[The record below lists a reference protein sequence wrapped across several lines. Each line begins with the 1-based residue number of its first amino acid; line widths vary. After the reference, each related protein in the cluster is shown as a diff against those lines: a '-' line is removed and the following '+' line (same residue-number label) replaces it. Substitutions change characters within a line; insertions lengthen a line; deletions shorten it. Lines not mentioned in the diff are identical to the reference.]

1 MNFLKWIR
9 SLSLVKQICV
19 GMATVLAVGGS
30 ATTVA
35 VVANHKPQKPQ
46 VVVTTEESSEEPK
59 SEEEQVEEAIHFSSM
74 KISASSIEKDL
85 DIFFLDENNKKIKGQ
100 PFSVKL
106 VAVKDAEKLDS
117 YVQKI
122 NDLNKEIKEAE
133 DIVSGSTA
141 ASAAASKPATSASKP
156 ATSASKP
163 SSSAPSS
170 AASSSAQPSSSST
183 GLLVADARLEA
194 QKKLVELGKQK
205 VEALDEYKDALKDIK
220 GTVYTDDNQDGRITQ
235 KKLEPG
241 DFSLCYVP
249 TNEFD
254 AAEFTQ
260 KTTVKDKVEYKPV
273 VNIEEKKVTVEEAG
287 DAAPQHE
294 VVEES
299 KPADT
304 VDYVES
310 KKEGDTGEYKEST
323 AKALN
328 AINGSSSNTE
338 FKNGIQYD
346 TGAVLWSDVSNSN
359 KASFKINGSTGGTK
373 ILDAYSDVA
382 GVEAKLVG
390 NMVEVTANGYVGSG
404 KGEDKVP
411 IKIKVSGTQL
421 TNASNDENDE
431 EGDDEDD
438 ESPAQNNN
446 NQQNDQTQT
455 GNSQSQT
462 PASSQT
468 QTPASSQSQTGSSQA
483 PASSQAPVEYEV
495 EVYVNIHGTAE
506 QLKDSQGR
514 LLFKDDQ
521 GKQPAT
527 VGDYDPN
534 EKYFYEFKKAGEVTY
549 YGWQTINGLQYYF
562 DKNGKKVTGPQVIL
576 GVRYNFGTDGA
587 LITNGMGIDVS
598 KWQGDINWAEAKS
611 AVSFAIIRAG
621 FRGTAGGIAEDP
633 YAAANIRGC
642 NANGIRCGLYFY
654 SRATTEAEAVEE
666 ASLAIAVA
674 KKGSISLPIYFDMES
689 PENKSADDKDA
700 LVMAFCKTVQ
710 AAGYKAGLYA
720 SKNWINNYLNPN
732 SYGGISI
739 WVAQYADSCTYG
751 GHYDMWQYTSKG
763 SVPGISGNVDMN
775 KSSF

>member
-46 VVVTTEESSEEPK
+46 VVVTTEESSIEEPK

-106 VAVKDAEKLDS
+106 VAVKDAEKLNS

-122 NDLNKEIKEAE
+122 NNLNKEIKEAE

-141 ASAAASKPATSASKP
+141 ASAASSKPATA
-156 ATSASKP
+156 ASKP

-205 VEALDEYKDALKDIK
+205 VEALDEYKDALKEIK

-249 TNEFD
+249 TNDYD

-299 KPADT
+299 KPKDT
-304 VDYVES
+304 VEYVEP
-310 KKEGDTGEYKEST
+310 KKEGDTGEYKESSARKLSAT
-323 AKALN
+323 SGEQKNEHYVTFDDNVVLYSGLSGLNSVSFGLSAKGYKIQNDDITSDIDGLITSYDGNQLTVKADG
-328 AINGSSSNTE
+328 ITE
-338 FKNGIQYD
+338 TT
-346 TGAVLWSDVSNSN
+346 TGT
-359 KASFKINGSTGGTK
+359 IT
-373 ILDAYSDVA
+373 I
-382 GVEAKLVG
+382 
-390 NMVEVTANGYVGSG
+390 
-404 KGEDKVP
+404 KVP
-411 IKIKVSGTQL
+411 KTTL
-421 TNASNDENDE
+421 
-431 EGDDEDD
+431 
-438 ESPAQNNN
+438 
-446 NQQNDQTQT
+446 
-455 GNSQSQT
+455 
-462 PASSQT
+462 T
-468 QTPASSQSQTGSSQA
+468 QTPAQGGNTEGEGGNTGQQTTTEQSTTTTQTTTQPTTTEQTTTQPSTTEPPTTTQPTTTEPTTTQQQPQTPSSQEPKEEYNYIKINVTIYGS
-483 PASSQAPVEYEV
+483 
-495 EVYVNIHGTAE
+495 NE

-514 LLFKDDQ
+514 KLFKDAE

-527 VGDYDPN
+527 VQDYDPN
-534 EKYFYEFKKAGEVTY
+534 GKYFYEFKAPGEAVY

-674 KKGSISLPIYFDMES
+674 KKGNISLPIYFDMES

>member
-1 MNFLKWIR
+1 MSFFKWIR

-19 GMATVLAVGGS
+19 GMATVLTVGGS

-46 VVVTTEESSEEPK
+46 VVVTTEESSIEEPK

-106 VAVKDAEKLDS
+106 VAVKDAEKLNS

-122 NDLNKEIKEAE
+122 NNLNKEIKEAE

-141 ASAAASKPATSASKP
+141 ASAASSKPATA
-156 ATSASKP
+156 ASKP

-205 VEALDEYKDALKDIK
+205 VEALDEYKDALKEIK

-249 TNEFD
+249 TNDYD

-299 KPADT
+299 KPKDT
-304 VDYVES
+304 VEYVEPD
-310 KKEGDTGEYKEST
+310 KKGDTGEYKEST
-323 AKALN
+323 AKPLAS
-328 AINGSSSNTE
+328 IGGGSSNIT
-338 FKNGIQYD
+338 KGITYD
-346 TGAVLWSDVSNSN
+346 EGTVLYSDVSGANS
-359 KASFKINGSTGGTK
+359 ASFAVSPPNGGQ
-373 ILDAYSDVA
+373 ILGAYSDVD
-382 GVEAKLVG
+382 GVEAKYENGSVQ
-390 NMVEVTANGYVGSG
+390 VTANGYTGSG
-404 KGEDKVP
+404 NGADKVP
-411 IKIKVSGTQL
+411 IRIKVKGISQ
-421 TNASNDENDE
+421 TNDPSTDGNGEA
-431 EGDDEDD
+431 
-438 ESPAQNNN
+438 
-446 NQQNDQTQT
+446 QT
-455 GNSQSQT
+455 GNEEGEE
-462 PASSQT
+462 T
-468 QTPASSQSQTGSSQA
+468 QTPATSNQVQTGSSEAGGSQA
-483 PASSQAPVEYEV
+483 PSSETPSSQIPSSEVPSSQAQTPASSQAPVSQAPSEYEV
-495 EVYVNIHGTAE
+495 EVYVYIHGTAE
-506 QLKDSQGR
+506 QLKDKEGR

-527 VGDYDPN
+527 IGDYDPN

-633 YAAANIRGC
+633 YAAANIKGC

-674 KKGSISLPIYFDMES
+674 KKGNISLPIYFDMES